1 MVLDLFSSLLNRAGI
16 IIILA
21 FLLSKNSL
29 YKKLVLKRDTSLFE
43 KILMS
48 IVFGVFGII
57 GTYSGIPVNGAI
69 ANSRVI
75 GVFVGGWLGGPLV
88 GLLSGIIA
96 GGHRWVIDIGGF
108 TAIACAV
115 STVVEGLIGGFGS
128 KLVKDVKISWL
139 GALVTGAVSEMVQ
152 MIIILGLVQPF
163 QAALG
168 LVRIIWFPMVFVNS
182 IGIAIFV
189 ALTQSIFIEQERVGA
204 AQAQL
209 ALNIANKTLPYLRTG
224 FNVESVEKTARI
236 IYEMTNLAAV
246 AITDNEK
253 ILAHVGEGNDH
264 HFQGKELMTN
274 LTKEVVQ
281 TGEYRIARTAEEIG
295 CYSKTCRLRSVV
307 IVPLLE
313 GKKVVGTLKLYK
325 SDKMGITSMDI
336 QLALGL
342 VQLFSTQIELSKLE
356 YHQKLLAN
364 AELKA
369 LQAQINPHFL
379 FNALNT
385 IVSFIRTK
393 PENARELIIH
403 LADYFR
409 QNLQFNSE
417 EVDLMEEI
425 KNIESYLAIEL
436 ARFGDKLQIQYD
448 IPQTIKCVIPSL
460 ILQPI
465 VENAVKHGIFNKEEG
480 GIVKIS
486 AREKDTWIELTVE
499 DDGVGI
505 DPTRL
510 SNLLNVKDQQDHIGL
525 MNVDRRLKVKYGSD
539 YGLDI
544 ISTLGKGTMV
554 RAKVP
559 KNEKYKEELPCA
571 VSS

>member
-1 MVLDLFSSLLNRAGI
+1 MVLGLFSSLLNRAGI

-21 FLLSKNSL
+21 FLLSKSSL
-29 YKKLVLKRDTSLFE
+29 YKKLVLKRDTSLLE

-75 GVFVGGWLGGPLV
+75 GVFVGGWLGGPFV
-88 GLLSGIIA
+88 GLLSGLIA
-96 GGHRWVIDIGGF
+96 GGHRLLIDIGGF
-108 TAIACAV
+108 TAIACAL

-128 KLVKDVKISWL
+128 KLVKDVKISWI
-139 GALVTGAVSEMVQ
+139 GALLTGAASEMVQ
-152 MIIILGLVQPF
+152 MIIILGLAQPF
-163 QAALG
+163 QAALD
-168 LVRIIWFPMVFVNS
+168 LVKIIWFPMVFVNS

-224 FNVESVEKTARI
+224 FNAESVEKTARI
-236 IYEMTNLAAV
+236 IYEMTSLAAV

-253 ILAHVGEGNDH
+253 ILAHVGEGSDH
-264 HFQGKELMTN
+264 HFPGKELMTN
-274 LTKEVVQ
+274 LTKEVVR

-295 CYSKTCRLRSVV
+295 CHAKICRLRSVV

-325 SDKMGITSMDI
+325 SDKMGITGMDI

-448 IPQTIKCVIPSL
+448 IPENINCLIPSL

-465 VENAVKHGIFNKEEG
+465 VENAVKHGIFHKEEG

-486 AREKDTWIELTVE
+486 ARERDTWIELTVE

-505 DPTRL
+505 DPVKL
-510 SNLLNVKDQQDHIGL
+510 SDLLNEKDQQDHIGL

-544 ISTLGKGTMV
+544 ISTVGKGTIV

-559 KNEKYKEELPCA
+559 KNEKCKEELPCA